1 MYCYTGRFA
10 GVLLVFNFR
19 YEKTADYYVGVLHPC
34 TNTENGIII
43 PKKACEEWMQ
53 RWHIVDPAYAEYVLS
68 CSYACDSLMKKN
80 RIIFHGATFLW
91 HKKAWLFSAPSG
103 TGKTTQLLNWKRI
116 FGDEIVILNGDK
128 PILELCED
136 GSILTHPSPWKGKE
150 GLGRDDLIAPLGG
163 IIYLRQ
169 ENENRI
175 TRMTLAEAARFLFGR
190 SYSSF
195 STEEEII
202 NTANLLE
209 KILKVTPVWI
219 LGNLGDE
226 VSARLTYRTL
236 VQEGF

>member
-19 YEKTADYYVGVLHPC
+19 YEKTADYYAGVLHPC
-34 TNTENGIII
+34 ANTENGIII

-53 RWHIVDPAYAEYVLS
+53 RWNIVDPAYAEYVLS

-136 GSILTHPSPWKGKE
+136 GSIFFP
-150 GLGRDDLIAPLGG
+150 
-163 IIYLRQ
+163 
-169 ENENRI
+169 
-175 TRMTLAEAARFLFGR
+175 
-190 SYSSF
+190 
-195 STEEEII
+195 
-202 NTANLLE
+202 
-209 KILKVTPVWI
+209 
-219 LGNLGDE
+219 DE
-226 VSARLTYRTL
+226 VGDPVLQKDPLHDLQGLPGINLCKITFIIKELVFTKDRRHPAPSFFNFRLFREIVKRGIRIVNYI
-236 VQEGF
+236 